1 MEAEGWGRI
10 AELYQGRGQH
20 AKAKEVLT
28 RLVKLHAMELESCRG
43 RGGREGEA
51 EGGMEGG
58 EEGRGHPR
66 QQEEAWRTAIGRQ
79 IQEEAGE
86 RLANVRV
93 RLAASMREL
102 GETTEALAQLNT
114 AEQELRRAEAG
125 EDLSMVHVLT
135 GKAEL
140 YCEREEYVRAL
151 EIYEDALERRRKTVP
166 REDPELASLL
176 VGMAE
181 VYAEKGD
188 TDVALG
194 MLVQAYRRI
203 AESKEPAF
211 GKSGAEGANAASAP
225 GSLSSSSFTSSA
237 SVSTPPRSLHKTA
250 STASHSPSSTASSSC
265 SEDDSER
272 CRRGRELMVM
282 AGALERIAQIFTSK
296 KQLDDALM
304 CHKAAHERKSAA
316 LARAHPAIAL
326 SLARMAAIYETKK
339 DLKAAAAMHARAL
352 EVRRAVLPPTCPEI
366 ASSLFGLANAHQR
379 LCAFESALAAYE
391 EAEMIRRI
399 NVPRGETAPGA
410 MLGLGDVLVNMSRPL
425 KSLGRDLEAMAK
437 LRDARETYLAAGLP
451 MTDTRLKTVAENLK
465 VLGMHL
471 HKNIETATEG
481 SGWAGGSAS
490 LPRTRRGSVGRE
502 ELLVRHAASSAS
514 GPDWLPSK
522 SRSASAPPSMKA
534 SKGGSTGGHSVPRSE
549 SLDQKRQQ
557 CSIQ

>member
-1 MEAEGWGRI
+1 
-10 AELYQGRGQH
+10 
-20 AKAKEVLT
+20 
-28 RLVKLHAMELESCRG
+28 
-43 RGGREGEA
+43 
-51 EGGMEGG
+51 
-58 EEGRGHPR
+58 
-66 QQEEAWRTAIGRQ
+66 
-79 IQEEAGE
+79 
-86 RLANVRV
+86 
-93 RLAASMREL
+93 
-102 GETTEALAQLNT
+102 
-114 AEQELRRAEAG
+114 
-125 EDLSMVHVLT
+125 
-135 GKAEL
+135 
-140 YCEREEYVRAL
+140 
-151 EIYEDALERRRKTVP
+151 
-166 REDPELASLL
+166 
-176 VGMAE
+176 

-188 TDVALG
+188 TDVALS
-194 MLVQAYRRI
+194 MLVQAYRRM
-203 AESKEPAF
+203 AEAKEPAF
-211 GKSGAEGANAASAP
+211 GKSGAEGANATSAP

-379 LCAFESALAAYE
+379 LRAFESALAAYE

-490 LPRTRRGSVGRE
+490 LPRTRRDLVGRE

-522 SRSASAPPSMKA
+522 SRNASAPPSMKA
-534 SKGGSTGGHSVPRSE
+534 SKDGSTGGQSVPRSE